1 MAFFVKNSITL
12 QARFYYALRFHL
24 HKQRW
29 LLRLVQLLHG
39 YLILGPLRKLIVR
52 YYQKFGHN
60 DLLRTNTHSLFPHV
74 DTDQIVNE
82 IKEIGYASI
91 DNLPEEYIT
100 KILDYCEI

>member
-12 QARFYYALRFHL
+12 QARFYYALRFYL

-39 YLILGPLRKLIVR
+39 YLILGPLRKPMVR

-60 DLLRTNTHSLFPHV
+60 DLLRTNACPLFPHV
-74 DTDQIVNE
+74 DTDHLVNR
-82 IKEIGYASI
+82 IKELGYARI

-100 KILDYCEI
+100 Q